1 MRATEFIT
9 EVFKPG
15 KTNWKWSRLGRDDV
29 AAFFNVGD
37 REYLWQAFTGRG
49 NPKKWEIQFRLVR
62 KPDVDPDK
70 LDMFGATGTGNSA
83 EVMSTAV
90 DITRA
95 FLKDYGLDR
104 VEEITFNAKED
115 SRIGLYAKMI
125 KRLLPDWDLHSVKD
139 PVDGMVFT
147 LTDRRAKRDPS
158 IDEAMD
164 QGTRWT
170 GDEPYRQLV
179 ELELEEGW
187 KDLAVGAAMGLGA
200 LGAGNSDAKP
210 IEPIKKPAITQQA
223 QQPVKAA
230 AATVDPKAEG
240 ALFNAGKAA
249 GMSVP
254 ELAQFLA
261 QVKHE
266 SWNFSRLQ
274 EKPQPKVKDYF
285 AKKYD
290 PKHAPKTAK
299 ILGNKHAGDGD
310 KYHGRG
316 YIQLTGHDN
325 YARASKELGLDLL
338 NHPELAADPAIAAKI
353 AVWFWKAK
361 TKGITD
367 FSDTK
372 TVTHKINPALRGLED
387 RHANFID
394 YKKRIKP
401 A

>member
-1 MRATEFIT
+1 MRASEFLNEDEPIRI
-9 EVFKPG
+9 KL
-15 KTNWKWSRLGRDDV
+15 NNND
-29 AAFFNVGD
+29 AAK
-37 REYLWQAFTGRG
+37 AF
-49 NPKKWEIQFRLVR
+49 IQKV
-62 KPDVDPDK
+62 
-70 LDMFGATGTGNSA
+70 
-83 EVMSTAV
+83 
-90 DITRA
+90 
-95 FLKDYGLDR
+95 
-104 VEEITFNAKED
+104 
-115 SRIGLYAKMI
+115 YAKYPQTMQNNHVMVWGSGDDQQFAI
-125 KRLLPDWDLHSVKD
+125 FELTPSFSKRSAVEVKWFQAYPLRQGVGSRAMKELQALAREDGIILTLFPWDKGQVSQSKLTKFYKGQGFTPTVKGGKAMKWD
-139 PVDGMVFT
+139 PAV
-147 LTDRRAKRDPS
+147 
-158 IDEAMD
+158 DEAMD

-179 ELELEEGW
+179 ELDLEEGW
-187 KDLAVGAAMGLGA
+187 KDLAVGGAMALGA
-200 LGAGNSDAKP
+200 LGAGNADAKP
-210 IEPIKKPAITQQA
+210 IEPIKKPAITQPA

-230 AATVDPKAEG
+230 SATIDPRAEV

-249 GMSVP
+249 GMRGS

-310 KYHGRG
+310 RYHGRG

-325 YARASKELGLDLL
+325 YARASKELGIDLL
-338 NHPELAADPAIAAKI
+338 NHPELAADPATAAKI
-353 AVWFWKAK
+353 AVWFWKIK

-367 FSDTK
+367 FADTK

-394 YKKRIKP
+394 YKQRIKP

>member
-1 MRATEFIT
+1 MRATEFIN
-9 EVFKPG
+9 EASVQG
-15 KTNWKWSRLGRDDV
+15 SRWV
-29 AAFFNVGD
+29 
-37 REYLWQAFTGRG
+37 
-49 NPKKWEIQFRLVR
+49 
-62 KPDVDPDK
+62 
-70 LDMFGATGTGNSA
+70 
-83 EVMSTAV
+83 
-90 DITRA
+90 
-95 FLKDYGLDR
+95 
-104 VEEITFNAKED
+104 
-115 SRIGLYAKMI
+115 
-125 KRLLPDWDLHSVKD
+125 
-139 PVDGMVFT
+139 
-147 LTDRRAKRDPS
+147 
-158 IDEAMD
+158 
-164 QGTRWT
+164 
-170 GDEPYRQLV
+170 GDEPYRHLV
-179 ELELEEGW
+179 ELDLEEGW

-230 AATVDPKAEG
+230 SATIDPRAEV

-249 GMSVP
+249 GMRGS

-310 KYHGRG
+310 RYHGRG

-325 YARASKELGLDLL
+325 YARASKELGIDLL
-338 NHPELAADPAIAAKI
+338 NHPELAADPATAAKI
-353 AVWFWKAK
+353 AVWFWKIK

-367 FSDTK
+367 FADTK

-394 YKKRIKP
+394 YKQRIKP